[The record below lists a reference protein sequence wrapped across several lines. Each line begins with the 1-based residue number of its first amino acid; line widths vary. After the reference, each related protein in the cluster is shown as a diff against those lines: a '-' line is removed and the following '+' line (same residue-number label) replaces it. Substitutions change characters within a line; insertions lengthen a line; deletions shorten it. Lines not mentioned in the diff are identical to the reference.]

1 MFKINYKSDFTF
13 ILVIRDC
20 EGNDIG
26 FPPMDF
32 DAQIWTNSKINAY
45 YFGRRNGELI
55 NCKNEDDKI
64 RVIVNDHQMRCGELQ
79 VEVTLHLPDSEFPDQ
94 ERRIVTPDKLD
105 ITLVNLT
112 DSTCYPS
119 EVAGISFPMALVT
132 SYDIAVKYGYEGTQ
146 EQFIQ
151 DLTSIKNAE
160 SVKEE
165 IAIQTEEIKR
175 VENELKTIEANTRLE
190 AEKAEAF
197 ALDAAD
203 SAIGASNYANA
214 SSQSADAS
222 AQSANNA
229 RQHSEQAKTY
239 SDTAQEYSES
249 AKTYSESAKG
259 YSEQA
264 SESKN
269 NALNSANKAAESVS
283 KCQEYVTT
291 TEGIKSDVEG
301 LKTATTTYVEGAK
314 SEITTSITEHKAE
327 MEVFSEQ
334 CSYRITTLNYGTNEE
349 TIQIANLED
358 ATLTL
363 TDVMVTNVATLYITT
378 GSYIKEPI
386 DLTNTP
392 NISISGKAFATFD
405 IVRSG
410 SGTASVGLKFK
421 VQ

>member
-1 MFKINYKSDFTF
+1 MFKINYKSDFSF

-119 EVAGISFPMALVT
+119 EVAEISFPMALVT

-203 SAIGASNYANA
+203 SAIGASNYADA
-214 SSQSADAS
+214 SS
-222 AQSANNA
+222 QSANNA
-229 RQHSEQAKTY
+229 RQHSEQAKTH
-239 SDTAQEYSES
+239 SDKSQE
-249 AKTYSESAKG
+249 YSESAKG

-264 SESKN
+264 NESKN

-291 TEGIKSDVEG
+291 TEGIKNDVEG
-301 LKTATTTYVEGAK
+301 LKSATTTYVEGAK

-334 CSYRITTLNYGTNEE
+334 CSYRITTLNYGANEE

-363 TDVMVTNVATLYITT
+363 SDVMVTNVATLYITT
-378 GSYIKEPI
+378 GGYIKEPI

-405 IVRSG
+405 IVRTG
-410 SGTASVGLKFK
+410 SGTASVGLKFQ

>member
-20 EGNDIG
+20 DGNDIG

-119 EVAGISFPMALVT
+119 EVAEISFPMALVT

-146 EQFIQ
+146 EQFIA

-203 SAIGASNYANA
+203 SAIGASNYANV
-214 SSQSADAS
+214 SSQSADS
-222 AQSANNA
+222 A
-229 RQHSEQAKTY
+229 RQHSEQAKTH
-239 SDTAQEYSES
+239 SDKSRE
-249 AKTYSESAKG
+249 YSESAKG

-264 SESKN
+264 SESQN
-269 NALNSANKAAESVS
+269 NALASANQAATSQE
-283 KCQEYVTT
+283 KCLEYVTT
-291 TEGIKSDVEG
+291 TQTLKSDVEG

-314 SEITTSITEHKAE
+314 SEINTSITEHKAE

-334 CSYRITTLNYGTNEE
+334 CSYRITTLNYGANEE

-363 TDVMVTNVATLYITT
+363 TDVVVANVATLYITT
-378 GSYIKEPI
+378 GGYIKEPI
-386 DLTNTP
+386 DLKNIP

-405 IVRSG
+405 IIRSG

-421 VQ
+421 IQ

>member
-119 EVAGISFPMALVT
+119 EVAEISFPMALVT
-132 SYDIAVKYGYEGTQ
+132 SYDIAVRYGYEGTQ
-146 EQFIQ
+146 EQFIA

-165 IAIQTEEIKR
+165 IALQTEEIKK
-175 VENELKTIEANTRLE
+175 VESELKTIEANTRLE

-197 ALDAAD
+197 ASDAAD
-203 SAIGASNYANA
+203 SVIGASNYANA
-214 SSQSADAS
+214 SSKSAES
-222 AQSANNA
+222 A
-229 RQHSEQAKTY
+229 RQHSEQAKTH
-239 SDTAQEYSES
+239 SDKSREYSES
-249 AKTYSESAKG
+249 AKTYSE
-259 YSEQA
+259 QA
-264 SESKN
+264 SESQN
-269 NALNSANKAAESVS
+269 NALNSANQAAESVNQ
-283 KCQEYVTT
+283 CQEYVTT
-291 TEGIKSDVEG
+291 TEGIKNDVEG
-301 LKTATTTYVEGAK
+301 LKSATITDVEELK
-314 SEITTSITEHKAE
+314 SQIESEISGHQAE
-327 MEVFSEQ
+327 MAQFSEDV
-334 CSYRITTLNYGTNEE
+334 SYRMTTLDFGQNEE

-358 ATLTL
+358 NTLTL
-363 TDVMVTNVATLYITT
+363 SSVIVNNVSELYFTSGAVIKEQIDLANVAN
-378 GSYIKEPI
+378 
-386 DLTNTP
+386 LTIAP
-392 NISISGKAFATFD
+392 KSFATFD
-405 IVRSG
+405 IVRK
-410 SGTASVGLKFK
+410 GTGIASVGLKFK
-421 VQ
+421 IQ

>member
-119 EVAGISFPMALVT
+119 EVAEISFPMALVT

-175 VENELKTIEANTRLE
+175 VESELKTIEANTRLE

-214 SSQSADAS
+214 SSQSADS
-222 AQSANNA
+222 A
-229 RQHSEQAKTY
+229 RQHSEQAKTH
-239 SDTAQEYSES
+239 SDKSRE
-249 AKTYSESAKG
+249 YSESAKG

-264 SESKN
+264 NESQN
-269 NALNSANKAAESVS
+269 NALNSANQAAESVNQ
-283 KCQEYVTT
+283 CLGYVTT
-291 TEGIKSDVEG
+291 TEGIKNDVEG

-327 MEVFSEQ
+327 MNVFSEQ
-334 CSYRITTLNYGTNEE
+334 CSYRITTLNYGANEE

-363 TDVMVTNVATLYITT
+363 TDVIATNVATLYITT
-378 GSYIKEPI
+378 GGHIKEPV

-392 NISISGKAFATFD
+392 NISISAKAFATFD

>member
-119 EVAGISFPMALVT
+119 EVAEISFPMALVT

-214 SSQSADAS
+214 SSQSADS
-222 AQSANNA
+222 A
-229 RQHSEQAKTY
+229 RQHSEQAKTH
-239 SDTAQEYSES
+239 SDS
-249 AKTYSESAKG
+249 AREYSESAKG

-269 NALNSANKAAESVS
+269 NALNSANQAAESVNQ
-283 KCQEYVTT
+283 CLGYVTT
-291 TEGIKSDVEG
+291 TVGRKNDVEG
-301 LKTATTTYVEGAK
+301 VKTATTTYVEGAK
-314 SEITTSITEHKAE
+314 NEINTSITEHKAE
-327 MEVFSEQ
+327 MNVFSDQ
-334 CSYRITTLNYGTNEE
+334 CSYRITTLNYGATEE

-363 TDVMVTNVATLYITT
+363 SDVIATNVATLYITT

-392 NISISGKAFATFD
+392 NISISAKAFATFD

>member
-64 RVIVNDHQMRCGELQ
+64 RVIVNDHQMRCGVLQ

-112 DSTCYPS
+112 DSTCNPS
-119 EVAGISFPMALVT
+119 EVAEISFPMALVT

-146 EQFIQ
+146 EQFIA

-203 SAIGASNYANA
+203 SAIGASNYADA
-214 SSQSADAS
+214 SS
-222 AQSANNA
+222 QSANNA
-229 RQHSEQAKTY
+229 RQHSEQAKTH
-239 SDTAQEYSES
+239 SGTAQE
-249 AKTYSESAKG
+249 YSESAKG

-264 SESKN
+264 SESQN
-269 NALNSANKAAESVS
+269 NALNSANKATESVS

-291 TEGIKSDVEG
+291 TEGIKNDVEG
-301 LKTATTTYVEGAK
+301 LKTATMTYVDGAK

-334 CSYRITTLNYGTNEE
+334 CSYRITTLNFGTNEE

-363 TDVMVTNVATLYITT
+363 SDVMATNVATLYITT
-378 GSYIKEPI
+378 GGYIKEPI

-410 SGTASVGLKFK
+410 TGTASVGLKFK

>member
-119 EVAGISFPMALVT
+119 EVAEISFPMALVT

-197 ALDAAD
+197 ALDAAG
-203 SAIGASNYANA
+203 SAIGASNYADA
-214 SSQSADAS
+214 SSQSADS
-222 AQSANNA
+222 A
-229 RQHSEQAKTY
+229 RQHSEQAKTN
-239 SDTAQEYSES
+239 SDKSREYSES
-249 AKTYSESAKG
+249 AKTYSE
-259 YSEQA
+259 QA
-264 SESKN
+264 SESQN
-269 NALNSANKAAESVS
+269 NALNSANQAAESVNQ
-283 KCQEYVTT
+283 CLGYVTT

-314 SEITTSITEHKAE
+314 SEINTSITEHKAE

-334 CSYRITTLNYGTNEE
+334 CSYRITTLNYGANEE

-363 TDVMVTNVATLYITT
+363 NDVIATNVATLYITT
-378 GSYIKEPI
+378 GGYIKEPI

-392 NISISGKAFATFD
+392 NISISAKAFATFD

>member
-32 DAQIWTNSKINAY
+32 DAQIWTNSKMNAY

-119 EVAGISFPMALVT
+119 EVAEISFPMALVT

-160 SVKEE
+160 SVREE
-165 IAIQTEEIKR
+165 IALQTEEIKK
-175 VENELKTIEANTRLE
+175 VESELKTIEANTRLE

-203 SAIGASNYANA
+203 SAVGASNYAETA
-214 SSQSADAS
+214 AR
-222 AQSANNA
+222 SANDA
-229 RQHSEQAKTY
+229 QIFSQQAKNNADLALSY
-239 SDTAQEYSES
+239 SD
-249 AKTYSESAKG
+249 SAKG
-259 YSEQA
+259 YSDNA
-264 SESKN
+264 STSAN
-269 NALNSANKAAESVS
+269 NALASANQAATSQE
-283 KCQEYVTT
+283 KCLEYVTT
-291 TEGIKSDVEG
+291 TQGLKSDVEG

-314 SEITTSITEHKAE
+314 SEINTSITEHKAE

-334 CSYRITTLNYGTNEE
+334 CSYRITTLNFGTNEE

-363 TDVMVTNVATLYITT
+363 SNVIATNVATLYITT
-378 GSYIKEPI
+378 GGYIKEPI
-386 DLTNTP
+386 DLTNIP

>member
-119 EVAGISFPMALVT
+119 EVAEISFPMALVT

-214 SSQSADAS
+214 SSQSADS
-222 AQSANNA
+222 A
-229 RQHSEQAKTY
+229 RQHSEQAKTH
-239 SDTAQEYSES
+239 SDS
-249 AKTYSESAKG
+249 AREYSESAKG

-269 NALNSANKAAESVS
+269 NALNSANQAAESVNQ
-283 KCQEYVTT
+283 CLGYVTT
-291 TEGIKSDVEG
+291 TEGIKNDVEG

-327 MEVFSEQ
+327 MNVFSEQ
-334 CSYRITTLNYGTNEE
+334 CSYRITTLNYGANEE

-363 TDVMVTNVATLYITT
+363 TDVIATNVATLYITT
-378 GSYIKEPI
+378 GGYIKEPI
-386 DLTNTP
+386 DLTNIP
-392 NISISGKAFATFD
+392 NIIISAKAFATFD

>member
-119 EVAGISFPMALVT
+119 EVAEISFPMALVT

-175 VENELKTIEANTRLE
+175 VESELKTIEANTRLE

-214 SSQSADAS
+214 SSQSADS
-222 AQSANNA
+222 A
-229 RQHSEQAKTY
+229 REHSEQAKTH
-239 SDTAQEYSES
+239 SDKSRE
-249 AKTYSESAKG
+249 YSESAKG

-264 SESKN
+264 SESQN
-269 NALNSANKAAESVS
+269 NALNSANQAAESVNQ
-283 KCQEYVTT
+283 CLGYVTT
-291 TEGIKSDVEG
+291 TEGIKNDVEG

-314 SEITTSITEHKAE
+314 SEINTSITEHKAE

-334 CSYRITTLNYGTNEE
+334 CSYRITTLNFGTNEE
-349 TIQIANLED
+349 TIQIANMED

-363 TDVMVTNVATLYITT
+363 SDVIATNVATLYITT
-378 GSYIKEPI
+378 GGYIKEPI

-392 NISISGKAFATFD
+392 NISISAKAFATFD
-405 IVRSG
+405 IVRTG

>member
-119 EVAGISFPMALVT
+119 EVAEISFPMALVT

-175 VENELKTIEANTRLE
+175 VESELKTIEANTRLE

-203 SAIGASNYANA
+203 SAIGASNYADA
-214 SSQSADAS
+214 SS
-222 AQSANNA
+222 QSANNA
-229 RQHSEQAKTY
+229 RQHSEQAKTH
-239 SDTAQEYSES
+239 SDKSQEYSES
-249 AKTYSESAKG
+249 AKTYSE
-259 YSEQA
+259 QA
-264 SESKN
+264 NESKN

-291 TEGIKSDVEG
+291 TEGIKNDVEG

-314 SEITTSITEHKAE
+314 SEINTSIAEHKAE

-334 CSYRITTLNYGTNEE
+334 CSYRITTLNYGATEE

-363 TDVMVTNVATLYITT
+363 TDVMATNVATLYITT
-378 GSYIKEPI
+378 GGYIKEPI

>member
-119 EVAGISFPMALVT
+119 EVAEISFPMALVT

-203 SAIGASNYANA
+203 SAIGASNYADA

-229 RQHSEQAKTY
+229 RQHSEQAKTH
-239 SDTAQEYSES
+239 SESAKGYSES
-249 AKTYSESAKG
+249 AKTYSE
-259 YSEQA
+259 QA
-264 SESKN
+264 SESQN

-291 TEGIKSDVEG
+291 TEGIKNDVEG
-301 LKTATTTYVEGAK
+301 LKTATITEVENAK
-314 SEITTSITEHKAE
+314 SEINTSITEHKAE

-334 CSYRITTLNYGTNEE
+334 CSYRITTLNFGTNEE

-363 TDVMVTNVATLYITT
+363 SDVIATNVATLYITT
-378 GSYIKEPI
+378 GGYIKEPI

-410 SGTASVGLKFK
+410 TGTASVGLKFK

>member
-119 EVAGISFPMALVT
+119 EVAEISFPMALVT

-203 SAIGASNYANA
+203 SAIGASNYADA
-214 SSQSADAS
+214 SS
-222 AQSANNA
+222 QSANNA
-229 RQHSEQAKTY
+229 RQHSEQAKTH
-239 SDTAQEYSES
+239 SDTAQE
-249 AKTYSESAKG
+249 YSESAKG

-264 SESKN
+264 SESQN

-291 TEGIKSDVEG
+291 TEGIKNDVEG
-301 LKTATTTYVEGAK
+301 LKTATITEVENAK

-334 CSYRITTLNYGTNEE
+334 CSYRITTLNFGTNEE
-349 TIQIANLED
+349 AIQIANLED

-363 TDVMVTNVATLYITT
+363 NDVMVTNVATLYITT

>member
-119 EVAGISFPMALVT
+119 EVAEISFPMALVT
-132 SYDIAVKYGYEGTQ
+132 SYDIAVKYGYKGTQ

-214 SSQSADAS
+214 SSQSAD
-222 AQSANNA
+222 NA
-229 RQHSEQAKTY
+229 RQHSEQAKTH
-239 SDTAQEYSES
+239 SDKSREYSES
-249 AKTYSESAKG
+249 AKTYSE
-259 YSEQA
+259 QA
-264 SESKN
+264 SGSQN
-269 NALNSANKAAESVS
+269 NALNSANQAAESVNQ
-283 KCQEYVTT
+283 CLGYVTT
-291 TEGIKSDVEG
+291 TEGIKNDVEG
-301 LKTATTTYVEGAK
+301 LKTAMTTYVEGAK
-314 SEITTSITEHKAE
+314 SEINTSITEHKAE

-334 CSYRITTLNYGTNEE
+334 CSYRITTLNFGTNEE

-363 TDVMVTNVATLYITT
+363 TEVMVTNVATLYITT
-378 GSYIKEPI
+378 GGYIKEQI

-410 SGTASVGLKFK
+410 TGTASVGLKFK

>member
-1 MFKINYKSDFTF
+1 MFKINCKSDFSF

-119 EVAGISFPMALVT
+119 EVAEISFPMALVT

-160 SVKEE
+160 LVKEE

-214 SSQSADAS
+214 SSQSA
-222 AQSANNA
+222 NNA
-229 RQHSEQAKTY
+229 RQHSEQAKTH

-249 AKTYSESAKG
+249 AKTYSE
-259 YSEQA
+259 QA
-264 SESKN
+264 NESKN

-291 TEGIKSDVEG
+291 TEGIKNDVEG
-301 LKTATTTYVEGAK
+301 LKSATTTYVEGAK
-314 SEITTSITEHKAE
+314 SEINTSITEHQAE

-334 CSYRITTLNYGTNEE
+334 CSYRIIMLNYGTNEE

-363 TDVMVTNVATLYITT
+363 SDVIAINVATLYITT
-378 GSYIKEPI
+378 GGYIKEPI

>member
-79 VEVTLHLPDSEFPDQ
+79 VEGTLQLPDSEFPDQ

-105 ITLVNLT
+105 ITLVNVT
-112 DSTCYPS
+112 ESTCYRS
-119 EVAGISFPMALVT
+119 EVAEISFPMALVT

-175 VENELKTIEANTRLE
+175 VENELKTIEANTRSE

-222 AQSANNA
+222 SQSANNA
-229 RQHSEQAKTY
+229 RQHSEQAKTH

-249 AKTYSESAKG
+249 AKG
-259 YSEQA
+259 NSEQEN
-264 SESKN
+264 ESKN

-291 TEGIKSDVEG
+291 TEGIKNDVEG
-301 LKTATTTYVEGAK
+301 LKTATITEVENAK
-314 SEITTSITEHKAE
+314 SEINTSITEHKAE

-334 CSYRITTLNYGTNEE
+334 CSYRITTLNYGANEE

-363 TDVMVTNVATLYITT
+363 SDVMVTNVATLYITT
-378 GSYIKEPI
+378 GGYIKEPI

>member
-119 EVAGISFPMALVT
+119 EVAEISFPMALVT

-203 SAIGASNYANA
+203 SAIGASNYADA
-214 SSQSADAS
+214 SS
-222 AQSANNA
+222 QSANNA
-229 RQHSEQAKTY
+229 RQHSEQAKTH
-239 SDTAQEYSES
+239 SDTAQE
-249 AKTYSESAKG
+249 YSESAKG

-264 SESKN
+264 SESQN

-291 TEGIKSDVEG
+291 TEGIKNDVEG
-301 LKTATTTYVEGAK
+301 LKTATMTYVDGAK

-334 CSYRITTLNYGTNEE
+334 CSYRVTTLNYGANEE

-363 TDVMVTNVATLYITT
+363 NDVMATNVSTLYITT
-378 GSYIKEPI
+378 GGYIKEPI

>member
-119 EVAGISFPMALVT
+119 EVAEISFPMALIT
-132 SYDIAVKYGYEGTQ
+132 SYDIAVRYGYEGTQ
-146 EQFIQ
+146 EQFIA

-160 SVKEE
+160 AVKDE
-165 IAIQTEEIKR
+165 IALQTEEIKK
-175 VENELKTIEANTRLE
+175 VEGELKTIEANTRLE

-203 SAIGASNYANA
+203 SAIGASNYAETA
-214 SSQSADAS
+214 
-222 AQSANNA
+222 AQSANDA
-229 RQHSEQAKTY
+229 QTFSQQAKSNADLALSY
-239 SDTAQEYSES
+239 SD
-249 AKTYSESAKG
+249 SAKG
-259 YSEQA
+259 YSDNA
-264 SESKN
+264 STSAN
-269 NALNSANKAAESVS
+269 NALASANQATTSQE
-283 KCQEYVTT
+283 KCLEYVTT
-291 TEGIKSDVEG
+291 TQGLKSDVEG
-301 LKTATTTYVEGAK
+301 LKSATITDVEGLK
-314 SEITTSITEHKAE
+314 SQIESEISGHQAE
-327 MEVFSEQ
+327 MAQFSEDA
-334 CSYRITTLNYGTNEE
+334 SYRMTTLDFGQNEE

-358 ATLTL
+358 NTLTL
-363 TDVMVTNVATLYITT
+363 SSVIVNNVSELYFTSGAVIKEHIDLANVAN
-378 GSYIKEPI
+378 
-386 DLTNTP
+386 LTIAP
-392 NISISGKAFATFD
+392 KSFATFD
-405 IVRSG
+405 IVRK
-410 SGTASVGLKFK
+410 GTGIASVGLKFK
-421 VQ
+421 IQ

>member
-119 EVAGISFPMALVT
+119 EVAEISFPMALVT

-203 SAIGASNYANA
+203 SAIGASNYADA
-214 SSQSADAS
+214 SS
-222 AQSANNA
+222 QSANNA
-229 RQHSEQAKTY
+229 RQHSEQAKTH
-239 SDTAQEYSES
+239 SGTAQE
-249 AKTYSESAKG
+249 YSESAKG

-264 SESKN
+264 SESQN

-301 LKTATTTYVEGAK
+301 LKTATMTYVEGAK
-314 SEITTSITEHKAE
+314 SEIATSITEHKAE

-334 CSYRITTLNYGTNEE
+334 CSYRVTTLNFGTNEE

-363 TDVMVTNVATLYITT
+363 SDVMVTNVATLYITT
-378 GSYIKEPI
+378 GGYIKEPI

>member
-119 EVAGISFPMALVT
+119 EVAEISFPMALVT

-146 EQFIQ
+146 EQFIA

-214 SSQSADAS
+214 SSQSADS
-222 AQSANNA
+222 A
-229 RQHSEQAKTY
+229 RQHSEQAKTH
-239 SDTAQEYSES
+239 SDS
-249 AKTYSESAKG
+249 AREYSESAKG

-269 NALNSANKAAESVS
+269 NALNSANQAAESVNQ
-283 KCQEYVTT
+283 CLGYVTT
-291 TEGIKSDVEG
+291 TEGIKNDVEG

-314 SEITTSITEHKAE
+314 NEINTSITEHKAE
-327 MEVFSEQ
+327 MNVFSDQ
-334 CSYRITTLNYGTNEE
+334 CSYRITTLNYGATEE

-363 TDVMVTNVATLYITT
+363 SDVIATNVATLYITT

-392 NISISGKAFATFD
+392 NISISAKAFATFD

>member
-119 EVAGISFPMALVT
+119 EVAEISFPMALVT

-203 SAIGASNYANA
+203 SAIGASNYA
-214 SSQSADAS
+214 DAS

-229 RQHSEQAKTY
+229 RQHSEQAKTH
-239 SDTAQEYSES
+239 SESAKGYSES
-249 AKTYSESAKG
+249 AKTYSE
-259 YSEQA
+259 QA
-264 SESKN
+264 SESQN

-334 CSYRITTLNYGTNEE
+334 CSYRITTLNFGTNEE

-358 ATLTL
+358 AALTL
-363 TDVMVTNVATLYITT
+363 SDVMVTNVATLYITT
-378 GSYIKEPI
+378 GGYIKEPI

>member
-119 EVAGISFPMALVT
+119 EVAEISFPMALVT
-132 SYDIAVKYGYEGTQ
+132 SYDLAVKYGYEGTQ

-175 VENELKTIEANTRLE
+175 VESELKTIEANTRLE

-214 SSQSADAS
+214 SSQSAQDAKTY
-222 AQSANNA
+222 
-229 RQHSEQAKTY
+229 SEQAKTY
-239 SDTAQEYSES
+239 SDTALGYSES
-249 AKTYSESAKG
+249 SKG

-264 SESKN
+264 NASQN
-269 NALNSANKAAESVS
+269 NALNSANQAAESVNQ
-283 KCQEYVTT
+283 CLGYVTT
-291 TEGIKSDVEG
+291 TEGIKNDVEG

-314 SEITTSITEHKAE
+314 SEINTSITEHKAE

-334 CSYRITTLNYGTNEE
+334 CSYRITTLNYGANEE

-363 TDVMVTNVATLYITT
+363 NDVIATNVATLYITT
-378 GSYIKEPI
+378 GGYIKEPI

>member
-119 EVAGISFPMALVT
+119 EVAEISFPMALVT

-165 IAIQTEEIKR
+165 IALQTEEIKR

-214 SSQSADAS
+214 S

-229 RQHSEQAKTY
+229 RQHSEQAKTH

-249 AKTYSESAKG
+249 AKG
-259 YSEQA
+259 HSEQA
-264 SESKN
+264 NESKN

-334 CSYRITTLNYGTNEE
+334 CSYRITTLNYGANEE
-349 TIQIANLED
+349 AIQIAKLED

-363 TDVMVTNVATLYITT
+363 SDVMATNVATLYITT
-378 GSYIKEPI
+378 GGYIKEPI

>member
-55 NCKNEDDKI
+55 NCKNEDGKI

-119 EVAGISFPMALVT
+119 EVAEISFPMALVT

-175 VENELKTIEANTRLE
+175 VESELKTIEANTRLE

-214 SSQSADAS
+214 SAQSANAS

-229 RQHSEQAKTY
+229 REHSEQAKTH
-239 SDTAQEYSES
+239 SDKSRE
-249 AKTYSESAKG
+249 YSESAKG

-264 SESKN
+264 NESKN

-283 KCQEYVTT
+283 KCQEYLTT

-301 LKTATTTYVEGAK
+301 LKSATMTEVENAK

-334 CSYRITTLNYGTNEE
+334 CSYRITTLNYGANEE
-349 TIQIANLED
+349 TIQIANLEN

-363 TDVMVTNVATLYITT
+363 SEVMVANVATLYITT
-378 GSYIKEPI
+378 GGYIKEPI

-410 SGTASVGLKFK
+410 TGTASVGLKFK

>member
-119 EVAGISFPMALVT
+119 EVAEISFPMALVT

-146 EQFIQ
+146 EQFIA

-214 SSQSADAS
+214 SSQSAD
-222 AQSANNA
+222 NA
-229 RQHSEQAKTY
+229 REHSEQAKTN
-239 SDTAQEYSES
+239 SDKSREYSES
-249 AKTYSESAKG
+249 AKTYSE
-259 YSEQA
+259 QA
-264 SESKN
+264 SESRN
-269 NALNSANKAAESVS
+269 NALNSANQAAESVNQ
-283 KCQEYVTT
+283 CQEYVTT
-291 TEGIKSDVEG
+291 TEGIKNDVEG

-314 SEITTSITEHKAE
+314 SEINTSITEHKAE

-334 CSYRITTLNYGTNEE
+334 CSYRITTLNYGANEE

-363 TDVMVTNVATLYITT
+363 SDVIATNVATLYITT
-378 GSYIKEPI
+378 GGYIKEPI

-392 NISISGKAFATFD
+392 NISISAKAFATFD

>member
-119 EVAGISFPMALVT
+119 EVAEISFPMALVT

-175 VENELKTIEANTRLE
+175 VESELKTIEANTRLE

-203 SAIGASNYANA
+203 SAIGASNYADASSQSADA

-229 RQHSEQAKTY
+229 RQHSEQAKTH
-239 SDTAQEYSES
+239 SDKSRE
-249 AKTYSESAKG
+249 YSESAKG

-264 SESKN
+264 NESKN
-269 NALNSANKAAESVS
+269 NALNSANQAAESVNQ
-283 KCQEYVTT
+283 CLGYVTT
-291 TEGIKSDVEG
+291 TEGIKNDVEG
-301 LKTATTTYVEGAK
+301 LKTAMTTYVEGA
-314 SEITTSITEHKAE
+314 
-327 MEVFSEQ
+327 
-334 CSYRITTLNYGTNEE
+334 
-349 TIQIANLED
+349 
-358 ATLTL
+358 
-363 TDVMVTNVATLYITT
+363 
-378 GSYIKEPI
+378 
-386 DLTNTP
+386 
-392 NISISGKAFATFD
+392 
-405 IVRSG
+405 
-410 SGTASVGLKFK
+410 
-421 VQ
+421 

>member
-119 EVAGISFPMALVT
+119 EVAEISFPMALVT

-203 SAIGASNYANA
+203 SAIGASNYADA

-229 RQHSEQAKTY
+229 RQHSEQAKTH
-239 SDTAQEYSES
+239 SESAKGYSES
-249 AKTYSESAKG
+249 AKTYSE
-259 YSEQA
+259 QA
-264 SESKN
+264 NESKN

-291 TEGIKSDVEG
+291 TEGIRNDVEG
-301 LKTATTTYVEGAK
+301 LKTATITEVGNAK

-327 MEVFSEQ
+327 MEAFSEQ

-363 TDVMVTNVATLYITT
+363 SDVIATNVATLYITT
-378 GSYIKEPI
+378 GGYIKEPI

>member
-119 EVAGISFPMALVT
+119 EVAEISFPMALVT

-203 SAIGASNYANA
+203 SAVGASNYADA
-214 SSQSADAS
+214 SS
-222 AQSANNA
+222 QSANNA
-229 RQHSEQAKTY
+229 REHSEQAKTH

-249 AKTYSESAKG
+249 AKG

-264 SESKN
+264 NESQN

-291 TEGIKSDVEG
+291 TEGIKNDVEG
-301 LKTATTTYVEGAK
+301 LKTATITEVENAK

-334 CSYRITTLNYGTNEE
+334 CSYRITTLNFGTNEE

-363 TDVMVTNVATLYITT
+363 NDVMVTNVATLYITT

>member
-1 MFKINYKSDFTF
+1 MFKINYKSDFSF

-119 EVAGISFPMALVT
+119 EVAEISFPMALVT

-203 SAIGASNYANA
+203 SAIGASNYADA
-214 SSQSADAS
+214 SS
-222 AQSANNA
+222 QSANNA
-229 RQHSEQAKTY
+229 RQHSEQAKTH
-239 SDTAQEYSES
+239 SDKSREYSES
-249 AKTYSESAKG
+249 AKTYSE
-259 YSEQA
+259 QA
-264 SESKN
+264 NESKN

-291 TEGIKSDVEG
+291 TEGIKNDVEG

-334 CSYRITTLNYGTNEE
+334 CSYRVTTLNYGTNEE

-363 TDVMVTNVATLYITT
+363 SDVIATNVATLYITT
-378 GSYIKEPI
+378 GGYIKEPI

>member
-45 YFGRRNGELI
+45 YFGRKNGELI

-94 ERRIVTPDKLD
+94 ECRIVTPDKLD
-105 ITLVNLT
+105 ITLVNLS

-119 EVAGISFPMALVT
+119 EVAEISFPMALVT

-151 DLTSIKNAE
+151 DLTSMKNAE

-165 IAIQTEEIKR
+165 IALQTEEIKR
-175 VENELKTIEANTRLE
+175 VESELKTIEANTRLE

-203 SAIGASNYANA
+203 SAIGASNYA
-214 SSQSADAS
+214 DAS

-229 RQHSEQAKTY
+229 REHSEQAKTN

-249 AKTYSESAKG
+249 AKTYSE
-259 YSEQA
+259 QA
-264 SESKN
+264 SESQN
-269 NALNSANKAAESVS
+269 NALNSANQAAESVNQ
-283 KCQEYVTT
+283 CLGYVTT

-363 TDVMVTNVATLYITT
+363 TEVMVTNVATLYITT
-378 GSYIKEPI
+378 GGYIKEPI
-386 DLTNTP
+386 DLTNIP

-410 SGTASVGLKFK
+410 TGTASVGLKFK

>member
-119 EVAGISFPMALVT
+119 EVAEISFPMALVT

-175 VENELKTIEANTRLE
+175 VESELKTIEANTRLE

-214 SSQSADAS
+214 SSQSAD
-222 AQSANNA
+222 NA
-229 RQHSEQAKTY
+229 REHSEQAKTH
-239 SDTAQEYSES
+239 SDKSRE
-249 AKTYSESAKG
+249 YSESAKG

-264 SESKN
+264 NESKN
-269 NALNSANKAAESVS
+269 NALNSANQAAESVNQ
-283 KCQEYVTT
+283 CLGYVTT
-291 TEGIKSDVEG
+291 TEGIKNDVEG
-301 LKTATTTYVEGAK
+301 LKTAMTTYVEGAK
-314 SEITTSITEHKAE
+314 SEINTSITEHKAE

-363 TDVMVTNVATLYITT
+363 SGVIATNVATLYITT
-378 GSYIKEPI
+378 GGYIKEPI

-410 SGTASVGLKFK
+410 TGTASVGLKFK

>member
-1 MFKINYKSDFTF
+1 MFKINYKSDFSF

-119 EVAGISFPMALVT
+119 EVAEISFPMALVT

-175 VENELKTIEANTRLE
+175 VESELKTIEANTRLE

-203 SAIGASNYANA
+203 SAIGASNYADA
-214 SSQSADAS
+214 SS
-222 AQSANNA
+222 QSANNA
-229 RQHSEQAKTY
+229 RQHSEQAKTH
-239 SDTAQEYSES
+239 SDKSREYSES
-249 AKTYSESAKG
+249 AKTYSE
-259 YSEQA
+259 QA
-264 SESKN
+264 SESQN

-291 TEGIKSDVEG
+291 TEGIKNDVEG

-334 CSYRITTLNYGTNEE
+334 CSYRVTTLNYGTNEE

-363 TDVMVTNVATLYITT
+363 SDVIATNVATLYITT
-378 GSYIKEPI
+378 GGYIKEPI

>member
-26 FPPMDF
+26 FPSMDF

-119 EVAGISFPMALVT
+119 EVAEISFPMALVT

-203 SAIGASNYANA
+203 SAIGASNYANV
-214 SSQSADAS
+214 SSQSADS
-222 AQSANNA
+222 A
-229 RQHSEQAKTY
+229 RQHSEQAKTH
-239 SDTAQEYSES
+239 SDKSRE
-249 AKTYSESAKG
+249 YSESAKG

-264 SESKN
+264 SESQN
-269 NALNSANKAAESVS
+269 NALASANQAATSQE
-283 KCQEYVTT
+283 KCLEYVTT
-291 TEGIKSDVEG
+291 TQTLKSDVEG

-314 SEITTSITEHKAE
+314 SEINTSITEHKAE
-327 MEVFSEQ
+327 MNVFSEQ
-334 CSYRITTLNYGTNEE
+334 CSYRIITLNFGANEE

-358 ATLTL
+358 NALALSSVIVNNVSELYFTSGAVIKQQIDLA
-363 TDVMVTNVATLYITT
+363 NVAGYAIAPK
-378 GSYIKEPI
+378 S
-386 DLTNTP
+386 
-392 NISISGKAFATFD
+392 FATFD
-405 IVRSG
+405 IVRK
-410 SGTASVGLKFK
+410 GTGIASVGLKFK